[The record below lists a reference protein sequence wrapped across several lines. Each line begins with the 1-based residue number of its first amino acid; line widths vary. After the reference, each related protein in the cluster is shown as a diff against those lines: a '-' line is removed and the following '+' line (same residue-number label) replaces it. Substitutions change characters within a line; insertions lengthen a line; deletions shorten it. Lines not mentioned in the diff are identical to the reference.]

1 MIASRLTRRP
11 EVLPYPEPEGC
22 SENGAARAKQL
33 CGFRL
38 SKFRADERRTFNDA
52 DNMRTLEGVV
62 CDKDKEVARKRF
74 RPDSKNL
81 RNAEYLIS
89 LILASKGHRAGRS
102 LVTTKRRHASAPVQH
117 SVLLLWRPALSLN
130 LLKAT
135 GRPVLLL
142 VVVNNSA
149 TPSSSPD
156 FVLPQVA

>member
-11 EVLPYPEPEGC
+11 EPLPYPEPAGC

-38 SKFRADERRTFNDA
+38 SKFRADERRTFSDA

-62 CDKDKEVARKRF
+62 CDKDKEVARKGF

-89 LILASKGHRAGRS
+89 LILTSEGNSALENLALTARCLLQQVASKQP
-102 LVTTKRRHASAPVQH
+102 L
-117 SVLLLWRPALSLN
+117 
-130 LLKAT
+130 
-135 GRPVLLL
+135 
-142 VVVNNSA
+142 
-149 TPSSSPD
+149 
-156 FVLPQVA
+156 